1 MLVFFPYKVRTFLE
15 VEMGSIERYGC
26 LPEAVPVGRPRMK
39 GFDNGEESGVAA
51 QGGEEPIGGLER
63 EGSGEREE
71 AGDGFEGSGE
81 VGGQSEAG

>member
-1 MLVFFPYKVRTFLE
+1 
-15 VEMGSIERYGC
+15 
-26 LPEAVPVGRPRMK
+26 MK
-39 GFDNGEESGVAA
+39 GFDNGEGSGVAA
-51 QGGEEPIGGLER
+51 QGGEEPGWGLER